1 MSAPQAAAAQT
12 PDAPLVV
19 SNLSAH
25 YGERRIFED
34 VSFTVRRGEILVILG
49 SSGCGK
55 TTLLKNLIG
64 LHRPT
69 SGSIRLLGREIT
81 ESDEEEMAG
90 VLGRVGVSFQFGGLF
105 NSMTVGENIA
115 LPLKERGGLDA
126 ETIDELVTM
135 KLSLVGLAEFRN
147 LLPSELSGGMRK
159 RAGFARALALDPE
172 IVFFDEPSA
181 GLDPIMA
188 AGLDKLILDLQRLLG
203 VSMVIVTH
211 ELASIKTVADRALM
225 LDGGGVAFFGTL
237 EEAMAVDHPRVRQF
251 FDRRPDAAIVSAK
264 IKKR

>member
-1 MSAPQAAAAQT
+1 MTEPRAI
-12 PDAPLVV
+12 LVV
-19 SNLSAH
+19 SGLTAH
-25 YGERRIFED
+25 YGERLILEN
-34 VSFTVRRGEILVILG
+34 VSFTVRQGEIMVILG

-55 TTLLKNLIG
+55 TTLLKSIIG

-69 SGSIRLLGREIT
+69 RGSVRLLGLEMT

-90 VLGRVGVSFQFGGLF
+90 LLVRVGVSFQFGGLF

-115 LPLKERGGLDA
+115 LPLRERGG
-126 ETIDELVTM
+126 IDEDTIAELVNM
-135 KLSLVGLAEFRN
+135 KLALVGLAEFRD
-147 LLPSELSGGMRK
+147 LMPSELSGGMRK

-188 AGLDKLILDLQRLLG
+188 AGLDQLILDLQRLLG
-203 VSMVIVTH
+203 ITVVIVTH

-225 LDGGGVAFFGTL
+225 LDRGRVIFLGTRD
-237 EEAMAVDHPRVRQF
+237 EAMSAEHPRVRQF
-251 FDRRPDAAIVSAK
+251 FDRRPDAAIAG
-264 IKKR
+264 RGAGNGAT